1 MTKSMVEKDAQKTS
15 SIKFIL
21 SEAFSPS
28 GILSQEMDCYNSLLE
43 SSGLDQYTAEKMI
56 FHCRRKHE
64 LLDHKKI
71 FEAQS
76 DLIKKINSEL
86 TPQVYQNFVP
96 NYRSYATIA
105 QVFSSHTPIKRKVL
119 MERNLIGDLMKPL
132 GHEKPMMENISSL
145 VVNKYIE
152 RFNNKYDYLMT
163 EQKVLLSK
171 YILAVGDNRA
181 DFTVYLSEELSRI
194 RSEIVKSLSLEEVK
208 NDNDMIANTKKLLEQ
223 IDSFNISEVDES
235 TLLKLLKL
243 QTLVVEYKN
252 DD

>member
-1 MTKSMVEKDAQKTS
+1 M
-15 SIKFIL
+15 

-56 FHCRRKHE
+56 FHCRKKHE

-76 DLIKKINSEL
+76 DLIRKINSEL
-86 TPQVYQNFVP
+86 SSQVYQNFVP

-105 QVFSSHTPIKRKVL
+105 QVFSSQTPIKRKVL
-119 MERNLIGDLMKPL
+119 MEKQLIGNLMKPP
-132 GHEKPMMENISSL
+132 GDKEPKMQNITSL

-152 RFNNKYDYLMT
+152 RFNEKYDHLMA
-163 EQKVLLSK
+163 EQKTLLSK

-181 DFTVYLSEELSRI
+181 DFIVYLSEELSRI
-194 RSEIVKSLSLEEVK
+194 RREVDHSLSLEEVK
-208 NDNDMIANTKKLLEQ
+208 NDNDMVSNTKKLLDQ
-223 IDSFNISEVDES
+223 IDSFNISEVNEK